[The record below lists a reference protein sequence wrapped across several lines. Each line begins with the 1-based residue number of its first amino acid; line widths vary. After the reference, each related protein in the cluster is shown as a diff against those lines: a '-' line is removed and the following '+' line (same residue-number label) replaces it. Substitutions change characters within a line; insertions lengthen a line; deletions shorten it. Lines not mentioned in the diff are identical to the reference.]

1 MLLLIGVLLL
11 PFGVLALIGVLRLLR
26 MPRELRPPIWAS
38 AALALVVVL
47 DLVPALS
54 ASESLVLPDLVTPPN
69 ALTYGGLGFAWAI
82 SLGAL
87 LAVCWWPAART
98 GTRLVTTALAAW
110 LGFALPLVLLAGAS
124 AYQFATRDQTLYDLL
139 TACHDLGCAAGKLAT
154 RAIPGAIETALAAV
168 LLGLPFTLFGAWM
181 ASWLLQR
188 GTRRRAGDAA
198 A

>member
-11 PFGVLALIGVLRLLR
+11 PFGVLALIGALRLLR

-38 AALALVVVL
+38 AALALVVV
-47 DLVPALS
+47 
-54 ASESLVLPDLVTPPN
+54 PDLVTALSVRESLTLPDPLTPPN

-98 GTRLVTTALAAW
+98 GTRLATTALAGW

-124 AYQFATRDQTLYDLL
+124 AYQFATLDPRRYDW
-139 TACHDLGCAAGKLAT
+139 TTCHDLGCAAGKLAT
-154 RAIPGAIETALAAV
+154 WAITGAIETALAAV
-168 LLGLPFTLFGAWM
+168 LIGLPFTLFGAWM
-181 ASWLLQR
+181 GSWLLRR
-188 GTRRRAGDAA
+188 GNLSRASDAVA
-198 A
+198 